1 MSQKQKRI
9 ALVMPGN
16 KWVMASDVWAATFSK
31 KATAYRRAQVEREL
45 RTLAASGDVQVRQQP
60 GCKAKYRLTFRHSLQ
75 TSEQAEAI
83 ASALREVR
91 R

>member
-9 ALVMPGN
+9 ELVMPGN
-16 KWVMASDVWAATFSK
+16 RWVMASDVWDATFSK

-60 GCKAKYRLTFRHSLQ
+60 RCKVEYRLTSRQSLQ
-75 TSEQAEAI
+75 TREQAETI